1 METGKLTDST
11 ATAVPG
17 VSREEKLSSPWL
29 PVYIYL
35 ITVLGVVVALIALL
49 NFEADWWGLLLFAG
63 LASIAQLGDVELFTN
78 SRSRVSVASVMAVTS
93 IVLFGPMA
101 GALVQLFCGVM
112 TAVTTTLRSRQSE
125 HGRASWVVRTSFNTA
140 MFVIATAAAGWTY
153 VLAGGSVGVGN
164 ILQASNILPL
174 IAAVSV
180 DVMVNL
186 ILLIIV
192 ISLQTRRTPL
202 TIWEHDFRWAAPI
215 AIAGG
220 VIGGGV
226 LAIAYDMLNVV
237 GIAVFFLPI
246 LATSYS
252 FRTYVNNM
260 KGYVDKLEDM
270 NLTLGEINLGLL
282 ETLGAII
289 DAYDVYTYGHSTQV
303 ATYAAAIAE
312 KMNLPADEQA
322 RVVKAALIHDLGK
335 VGIMDSIIS
344 KPGPLTDEEYNML
357 KRHPVIGAEIINR
370 MKGLQDLV
378 PLVRHHH
385 ERWDGRG
392 YPDGLEKE
400 EIPVGARILAL
411 SDALDAML
419 SDRPYRPTR
428 SMKEVVEEVV
438 RCSGTQFDPQ
448 VVEAFFEVKAVKPRD
463 FFKNSAAFVDKSV
476 LVNQMGYVSGGMRYF
491 IKKDMLSRRKN

>member
-1 METGKLTDST
+1 METSKLADSNT
-11 ATAVPG
+11 TPVPV
-17 VSREEKLSSPWL
+17 VSQEDKVPSPWL
-29 PVYIYL
+29 PVYLYSIIL
-35 ITVLGVVVALIALL
+35 LGAIIVLVALLY
-49 NFEADWWGLLLFAG
+49 FPTDWWGLLLFAA
-63 LASIAQLGDVELFTN
+63 LASVAQLGDVELFTN
-78 SRSRVSVASVMAVTS
+78 SRSRVSVSAIIAIAS
-93 IVLFGPMA
+93 ILLFGPMA
-101 GALVQLFCGVM
+101 GALVQMFSGVM

-125 HGRASWVVRTSFNTA
+125 TGRASWFIRTFFNIG
-140 MFVIATAAAGWTY
+140 MLVIAIAAGGWTY
-153 VLAGGSVGVGN
+153 VLTGGTIGN
-164 ILQASNILPL
+164 IWQAGNILPL
-174 IAAVSV
+174 IAAVTV
-180 DVMVNL
+180 DVLINL
-186 ILLIIV
+186 FLLIIV
-192 ISLQTRRTPL
+192 ISLQTGRSPQQ
-202 TIWEHDFRWAAPI
+202 IWEHDFRWSAPI
-215 AIAGG
+215 SVIGG

-226 LAIAYDMLNVV
+226 LAWAYDKFQFA

-303 ATYAAAIAE
+303 ATYASAIAE
-312 KMNLPADEQA
+312 KMDLPPDEQA

-344 KPGPLTDEEYNML
+344 KPGPLTDEEYNIL
-357 KRHPVIGAEIINR
+357 KRHPVIGSEIINR

-411 SDALDAML
+411 SDSLDAML

-428 SMKEVVEEVV
+428 SMKEVVEEVI
-438 RCSGTQFDPQ
+438 RCTGTQFDPQ

-463 FFKNSAAFVDKSV
+463 FFKNSAAFIDKSV
-476 LVNQMGYVSGGMRYF
+476 LVNQMGYISGGMRYF
-491 IKKDMLSRRKN
+491 IKKDMLNKRKN

>member
-1 METGKLTDST
+1 MMETGNLADNKS
-11 ATAVPG
+11 TAVPG
-17 VSREEKLSSPWL
+17 VSKEEKLPSTWL
-29 PVYIYL
+29 PVYIYT
-35 ITVLGVVVALIALL
+35 ISILGVVVAFIALL
-49 NFEADWWGLLLFAG
+49 DFPADWVGVLIFAS
-63 LASIAQLGDVELFTN
+63 LASIAQLGDVELFNN
-78 SRSRVSVASVMAVTS
+78 SRSRVSVASVMAIAS
-93 IVLFGPMA
+93 ILLFGPMA
-101 GALVQLFCGVM
+101 GAFVQMFCGVM

-125 HGRASWVVRTSFNTA
+125 SGRASMVIRTAFNTG
-140 MFVIATAAAGWTY
+140 MLVISTAAAGWTY
-153 VLAGGSVGVGN
+153 VLVGGSIGN
-164 ILQASNILPL
+164 IWQVSNILPV
-174 IAAVSV
+174 IAAVTT
-180 DVMVNL
+180 DVLVNL
-186 ILLIIV
+186 SLLIVV
-192 ISLQTRRTPL
+192 ISLQTRRSAL
-202 TIWEHDFRWAAPI
+202 HIWENDFRWAAPI
-215 AIAGG
+215 AIGGG

-226 LAIAYDMLNVV
+226 LALAYDMFHVI

-246 LATSYS
+246 MATSYS

-312 KMNLPADEQA
+312 KMDLPPDEQA
-322 RVVKAALIHDLGK
+322 RIVKSALIHDLGK

-344 KPGPLTDEEYNML
+344 KPGPLTDEEYNIL
-357 KRHPVIGAEIINR
+357 KRHPIIGAEIINR

-400 EIPVGARILAL
+400 EIPIGARILAL
-411 SDALDAML
+411 SDSLDAML

-428 SMKEVVEEVV
+428 SMKEVVEEVI

-463 FFKNSAAFVDKSV
+463 FFKNSAAFIDKSV
-476 LVNQMGYVSGGMRYF
+476 IVNQMGYISGGMRYF
-491 IKKDMLSRRKN
+491 IKKDMLNKRKN

>member
-1 METGKLTDST
+1 METSKLAESKTSPI
-11 ATAVPG
+11 PG
-17 VSREEKLSSPWL
+17 VSKEEKLPSPWL
-29 PVYIYL
+29 PIYIYSVS
-35 ITVLGVVVALIALL
+35 ILGVIVVLVAFLYFI
-49 NFEADWWGLLLFAG
+49 NDWTGLLIFAG
-63 LASIAQLGDVELFTN
+63 VAAVAQLLGDVELFNN
-78 SRSRVSVASVMAVTS
+78 SRSRVSVSSVIAVAS
-93 IVLFGPMA
+93 ILLFGPMA
-101 GALVQLFCGVM
+101 GAIVQMFSGVM

-125 HGRASWVVRTSFNTA
+125 TGRASLFIRTAFNAGMLIIAAA
-140 MFVIATAAAGWTY
+140 MAGWTY
-153 VLAGGSVGVGN
+153 VLAGGSIGN
-164 ILQASNILPL
+164 VWQFSNVLPV
-174 IAAVSV
+174 IAAVTV
-180 DVMVNL
+180 DVLANL

-192 ISLQTRRTPL
+192 IYLQTGRSPMQ
-202 TIWEHDFRWAAPI
+202 IWEQDFRWAAPI

-226 LAIAYDMLNVV
+226 LALAYDMFYVV

-303 ATYAAAIAE
+303 ATYASAIAE
-312 KMNLPADEQA
+312 RMDLPPDEQA

-344 KPGPLTDEEYNML
+344 KPGPLTDEEYNIL

-392 YPDGLEKE
+392 YPDGIEKE
-400 EIPVGARILAL
+400 EIPIGARILAL
-411 SDALDAML
+411 SDSLDAML

-428 SMKEVVEEVV
+428 SMKEVVEEVI
-438 RCSGTQFDPQ
+438 RCTGTQFDPK

-463 FFKNSAAFVDKSV
+463 FFKNSAAFIDKSV
-476 LVNQMGYVSGGMRYF
+476 IVNQMGYISGGMRYF
-491 IKKDMLSRRKN
+491 IKKDMLMKRKN

>member
-1 METGKLTDST
+1 METSKLADSNT
-11 ATAVPG
+11 TPVPV
-17 VSREEKLSSPWL
+17 VSQEDKVPSPWL
-29 PVYIYL
+29 PVYIYS
-35 ITVLGVVVALIALL
+35 ISILGVVVAFIALL
-49 NFEADWWGLLLFAG
+49 DFPADWGGLLLFAG

-78 SRSRVSVASVMAVTS
+78 SRSRVSVASVMAIAS
-93 IVLFGPMA
+93 ILLFGPMA
-101 GALVQLFCGVM
+101 GALVQLSCGVM
-112 TAVTTTLRSRQSE
+112 TAITTTLRSRQAES
-125 HGRASWVVRTSFNTA
+125 GRASMFIRTAFNTS
-140 MFVIATAAAGWTY
+140 MLVISTAAAGWTY
-153 VLAGGSVGVGN
+153 VLAGGSIGVDN
-164 ILQASNILPL
+164 IYQVSNLIPL
-174 IAAVSV
+174 IVAVTV
-180 DVMVNL
+180 DVLVNL
-186 ILLIIV
+186 ILLIMV
-192 ISLQTRRTPL
+192 ISLQTKRSPIH
-202 TIWEHDFRWAAPI
+202 IWEHDFRWAAPI

-226 LAIAYDMLNVV
+226 LAVAYDLLWIV

-303 ATYAAAIAE
+303 ATYASAIAE
-312 KMNLPADEQA
+312 KMDLPPDEQA

-344 KPGPLTDEEYNML
+344 KPGPLTDEEYNIL

-370 MKGLQDLV
+370 MKGFQDLV

-392 YPDGLEKE
+392 YPDGLEKD

-411 SDALDAML
+411 SDSLDAML

-428 SMKEVVEEVV
+428 SMKEVVEEVI
-438 RCSGTQFDPQ
+438 RCTGTQFDPQ

-463 FFKNSAAFVDKSV
+463 FFKNSAAFIDKSV
-476 LVNQMGYVSGGMRYF
+476 LVNQMGYISGGMRYF
-491 IKKDMLSRRKN
+491 IKKDMLNKRKN

>member
-1 METGKLTDST
+1 METGKLANSE
-11 ATAVPG
+11 AAVIQ
-17 VSREEKLSSPWL
+17 SSNKEERLPSPFL
-29 PVYIYL
+29 NTYIYS
-35 ITVLGVVVALIALL
+35 ISILGVIVVFIAIW
-49 NFEADWWGLLLFAG
+49 NHPANWGGVLLFSVLAG
-63 LASIAQLGDVELFTN
+63 IAQLGDVELFN
-78 SRSRVSVASVMAVTS
+78 ISRSRVSVASIIAIAS
-93 IVLFGPMA
+93 IFLFGPMA
-101 GALVQLFCGVM
+101 GALVVMVCGVM
-112 TAVTTTLRSRQSE
+112 TAITTTLRSRQKE
-125 HGRASWVVRTSFNTA
+125 TGRASLFIRTAFNTG
-140 MFVIATAAAGWTY
+140 MLVIAAALAGWTY
-153 VLAGGSVGVGN
+153 VYAGGSIGD
-164 ILQASNILPL
+164 IWKISNFLPVV
-174 IAAVSV
+174 AAVTV

-186 ILLIIV
+186 FLLIIV
-192 ISLQTRRTPL
+192 IYLQTGRSPSH
-202 TIWEHDFRWAAPI
+202 IWEHDFRWAAPI

-226 LAIAYDMLNVV
+226 LSLAYDMFHVV

-303 ATYAAAIAE
+303 ATYASAIAE
-312 KMNLPADEQA
+312 KMDLPPDEQA

-344 KPGPLTDEEYNML
+344 KPGPLTDEEYNIL

-370 MKGLQDLV
+370 MKGFQDLV

-411 SDALDAML
+411 SDSLDAML

-428 SMKEVVEEVV
+428 SMKEVVEEVI
-438 RCSGTQFDPQ
+438 RCTGTQFDPH

-463 FFKNSAAFVDKSV
+463 FFKNSAAFIDKSV
-476 LVNQMGYVSGGMRYF
+476 LVNQMGYISGGMRYF
-491 IKKDMLSRRKN
+491 IKKDMLNKRKN